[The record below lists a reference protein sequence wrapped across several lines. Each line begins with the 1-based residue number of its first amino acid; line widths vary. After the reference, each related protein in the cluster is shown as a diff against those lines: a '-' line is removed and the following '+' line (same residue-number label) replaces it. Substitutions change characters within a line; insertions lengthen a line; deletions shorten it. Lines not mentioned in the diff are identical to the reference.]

1 MSYNTFMKGDIH
13 AEKVSRYNGNVLQL
27 IKTCREKGGLPPL
40 PERMQASVDRI
51 LETYGWESEEY
62 LFLAQKIVYV
72 GGEWMINYLAD

>member
-1 MSYNTFMKGDIH
+1 MRKKYQDITGTYYNL
-13 AEKVSRYNGNVLQL
+13 SRLVG
-27 IKTCREKGGLPPL
+27 KKGGLPPL